1 MLPLPLAASLRS
13 QERVRRAAP
22 AGSVAVVWLLLLS
35 GFGGL
40 LVGRLARAELLLQV
54 IRCVLFPLFRS
65 RVCNLQI
72 CARYACHCNVPGP
85 SDCSAYSLFPC
96 CVVCLVWP
104 LVTLVLDLFLP
115 FPAKKYGRLVLA
127 FNRWQDLQGLQHYF
141 VRVLHNEAPLRT
153 MIRNMVRRTAL
164 QQLHTQRL
172 RNQLPDLFGCLFWQ
186 QNLNHNAAAN
196 CLCYTISQLRI
207 PLQKKH

>member
-1 MLPLPLAASLRS
+1 VFVVLLHLVRSPLSDCSSSLDLVGPLALPALFFVSYFLLIWCLFLMV
-13 QERVRRAAP
+13 RV
-22 AGSVAVVWLLLLS
+22 LYL
-35 GFGGL
+35 GGL

-72 CARYACHCNVPGP
+72 CAQYACHCNVPGP

-115 FPAKKYGRLVLA
+115 FPAKKYGRLVK
-127 FNRWQDLQGLQHYF
+127 G
-141 VRVLHNEAPLRT
+141 
-153 MIRNMVRRTAL
+153 
-164 QQLHTQRL
+164 
-172 RNQLPDLFGCLFWQ
+172 
-186 QNLNHNAAAN
+186 
-196 CLCYTISQLRI
+196 
-207 PLQKKH
+207 

>member
-1 MLPLPLAASLRS
+1 MITYIYFITEMNTLNSKRKAASLRS

-54 IRCVLFPLFRS
+54 I
-65 RVCNLQI
+65 
-72 CARYACHCNVPGP
+72 
-85 SDCSAYSLFPC
+85 
-96 CVVCLVWP
+96 
-104 LVTLVLDLFLP
+104 
-115 FPAKKYGRLVLA
+115 
-127 FNRWQDLQGLQHYF
+127 RWQDLQGLQHYF